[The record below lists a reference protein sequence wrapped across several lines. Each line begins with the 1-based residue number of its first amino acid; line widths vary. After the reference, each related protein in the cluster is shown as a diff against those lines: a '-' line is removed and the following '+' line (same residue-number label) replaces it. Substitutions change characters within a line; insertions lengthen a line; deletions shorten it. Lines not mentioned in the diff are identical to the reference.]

1 MITDIV
7 WFSSI
12 LIATVED
19 LKYRELSPI
28 STVALLTSTAMSI
41 YINSLYKKDMVLTL
55 LAFITV
61 SLSLSIAGYGLG
73 DFIALLSTLVTYP
86 TYSIKIL
93 LYYLWGASLILLS
106 IQIRNRMK
114 NTKSERGLPAIP
126 ILTLVTIFVRVNEW
140 IAL

>member
-1 MITDIV
+1 MIPDIA

-12 LIATVED
+12 LIATMED
-19 LKYRELSPI
+19 LRYRELSLI
-28 STVALLTSTAMSI
+28 SIVALLTNIVLSI
-41 YINSLYKKDMVLTL
+41 YIHSLYKRDMILAL
-55 LAFITV
+55 LVFVII
-61 SLSLSIAGYGLG
+61 SLSLSLAGYGIG
-73 DFIALLSTLVTYP
+73 DSIALLSTLVTYP

-114 NTKSERGLPAIP
+114 KTKSERGVPAIP

-140 IAL
+140 IA

>member
-1 MITDIV
+1 MIPDIA

-12 LIATVED
+12 LIATMED
-19 LKYRELSPI
+19 LRYRELSLTSI
-28 STVALLTSTAMSI
+28 VALLTNIVLSI
-41 YINSLYKKDMVLTL
+41 YIHNLYKRDMILAL
-55 LAFITV
+55 LVFVII
-61 SLSLSIAGYGLG
+61 SLSLSLAGYGIG
-73 DFIALLSTLVTYP
+73 DSIALLSTLVTYP

-114 NTKSERGLPAIP
+114 KTKSERGVPAIP

-140 IAL
+140 IA

>member
-1 MITDIV
+1 MIPDIA

-12 LIATVED
+12 LIATMED
-19 LKYRELSPI
+19 LRYRELSLTSI
-28 STVALLTSTAMSI
+28 VALLTNIVLSI
-41 YINSLYKKDMVLTL
+41 YIHNLYKRDMILAL
-55 LAFITV
+55 LVFVII
-61 SLSLSIAGYGLG
+61 SLSLSLAGYGLG
-73 DFIALLSTLVTYP
+73 DSIALLSTLVTYP

-114 NTKSERGLPAIP
+114 KTKSERGVPAIP

-140 IAL
+140 IA